1 MSDCFVCPDF
11 VTFYA
16 ITTNYLLI
24 AETNAA
30 SSIRSVAR
38 KLFALICSSKMALQD
53 VRNLAASCN
62 DFRQFCLTCEQM
74 KKRWGLHP
82 ALKVREIHFFTSQF
96 TYSQVDE
103 ISRHIIP
110 SNLGDCLFNSASLAL
125 CQNET
130 LADELRLRTCFEVA
144 NNREF
149 YRKHPVLVSSVTYHG
164 RDGLGVISVETLCD
178 LTCFAS
184 SSSNVHAKYGFEKA
198 FNNEI
203 MRTAKNWPYS
213 GTLQIMALARV
224 LGVPIEIFTLIKTIN
239 SYLFTRIFFIQDNGL
254 ILQTLKLWESC
265 GQIQVVGQIGPRGLW
280 WITLFPYFNGT
291 MKL

>member
-1 MSDCFVCPDF
+1 MRF
-11 VTFYA
+11 
-16 ITTNYLLI
+16 NYLLI

-96 TYSQVDE
+96 TYSQVGE

-110 SNLGDCLFNSASLAL
+110 SNLGLSYVPVRSTGNGNCLFNSASLAL

-130 LADELRLRTCFEVA
+130 LADELRLRTCFELA
-144 NNREF
+144 NTREF
-149 YRKHPVLVSSVTYHG
+149 YRKHPVLVQSLTTEEMALVLSLRKHC
-164 RDGLGVISVETLCD
+164 VISLVL
-178 LTCFAS
+178 
-184 SSSNVHAKYGFEKA
+184 
-198 FNNEI
+198 
-203 MRTAKNWPYS
+203 
-213 GTLQIMALARV
+213 LQVRLMFMQSMALKRH
-224 LGVPIEIFTLIKTIN
+224 L
-239 SYLFTRIFFIQDNGL
+239 
-254 ILQTLKLWESC
+254 
-265 GQIQVVGQIGPRGLW
+265 
-280 WITLFPYFNGT
+280 T
-291 MKL
+291 MKS

>member
-1 MSDCFVCPDF
+1 MRF
-11 VTFYA
+11 
-16 ITTNYLLI
+16 NYLLI

-74 KKRWGLHP
+74 EKRWGLHP

-130 LADELRLRTCFEVA
+130 LADELRLRTCFELA

-224 LGVPIEIFTLIKTIN
+224 LGVPIEMIYPNQNDKLLPVYQNIFYPRQWSNPADSKIVRILWTNTSGWPDKSKGFVVN
-239 SYLFTRIFFIQDNGL
+239 HFVPLFQWDNEA
-254 ILQTLKLWESC
+254 LKRAKHNC
-265 GQIQVVGQIGPRGLW
+265 H
-280 WITLFPYFNGT
+280 
-291 MKL
+291 